1 MTRTTALA
9 TLFALGLSTVVLGQP
24 PDPSQTAPTNPHVG
38 RGTED
43 DSSPSP
49 APAVSFG
56 GADKDHDGKLDRSE
70 ASSVPGLDFARADT
84 NHDSSLSREEFQTAM
99 VPAAPRA

>member
-1 MTRTTALA
+1 
-9 TLFALGLSTVVLGQP
+9 
-24 PDPSQTAPTNPHVG
+24 
-38 RGTED
+38 
-43 DSSPSP
+43 
-49 APAVSFG
+49 
-56 GADKDHDGKLDRSE
+56 LDRSE